1 MSRDTNTSNEVLQ
14 SDQPKVLILCF
25 PSSLASVSCCE
36 GDGAGSSG
44 LSPGA
49 SAMCPPT
56 GAGVDPHPV
65 PVCGAGGLWH
75 GLPGTEE
82 VHPQG
87 LGSPVRDC
95 FRKHKKSL
103 KLFCVLS
110 C

>member
-1 MSRDTNTSNEVLQ
+1 MTLA
-14 SDQPKVLILCF
+14 LCF
-25 PSSLASVSCCE
+25 KLGFTVGSALSPHSLFSFSLASVSYCE

-44 LSPGA
+44 LSSGA
-49 SAMCPPT
+49 PAMRPPT
-56 GAGVDPHPV
+56 GAGVDPHAV

-95 FRKHKKSL
+95 FRKHKK
-103 KLFCVLS
+103 V
-110 C
+110 